1 MNKIETITTLIQV
14 QGKIRHKMISEM
26 KEFCLDD
33 ESITPLQIEAMLL
46 ILEHKYIKMSDLAK
60 ILNLKTSGATQLIN
74 SLVSQNKVERFS
86 SDNDKRITLISL
98 TPNYLIIMKKMKDHH
113 NKTLV
118 SIFDK
123 LDEKDLQTLLQ
134 ITNKLSLAL

>member
-1 MNKIETITTLIQV
+1 MNKIEIITSLIQV
-14 QGKIRHKMISEM
+14 QGKIRNKIITEM

-33 ESITPLQIEAMLL
+33 ESITPLQIEALMT
-46 ILEHKYIKMSDLAK
+46 ILEYKQIKMSDLAK

-74 SLVSQNKVERFS
+74 SLVLQNKVERLAL
-86 SDNDKRITLISL
+86 DNDRRVTLISL
-98 TPNYLIIMKKMKDHH
+98 TPQYTVIMKKMKTHH

-123 LDEKDLQTLLQ
+123 LDQSDLQTLLQ